1 MPILVTGG
9 AGFVGSNICGMLAS
23 QGEEV
28 VSFDMKPQDPPHV
41 AGPRVRSVLGDIAS
55 YDSVLQAI
63 RKHGVDR
70 IIAAA
75 AKILGDQEDPLGT
88 FRANVLGLA
97 NILEAARREKV
108 ERVVSISTAGVYGR
122 SDGLTPLAEDLPM
135 RPEDTYEHT
144 KAQGESLVGMYRER
158 YSLDVRI
165 VRFPFLYG
173 PKQYVVWPLNIVLYH
188 AIEAKLLELSQGG
201 DYALEYLFVK
211 DAALGTILAL
221 EAKGAKGETYN
232 IGTGKT
238 TSTFEVARAVKN
250 LCPSFEYEIGP
261 GLWPSE
267 ILNAWRRGPL
277 DISKAEE
284 IGYRPKYGINEGLR
298 ELDAWERTH
307 PDEYR
312 KWPKNEL
319 WIV

>member
-1 MPILVTGG
+1 MTGG
-9 AGFVGSNICGMLAS
+9 AGFVGSSICKILAG

-28 VSFDMKPQDPPHV
+28 ISFDLKPQRSPRP
-41 AGPRVRSVLGDIAS
+41 AGLRVRSVVGDIAS
-55 YDSVLQAI
+55 YDSVLRAI
-63 RKHGVDR
+63 RKHRVDR

-88 FRANVLGLA
+88 FRVNVLGLA
-97 NILEAARREKV
+97 NILEAARKEKV
-108 ERVVSISTAGVYGR
+108 ERVVSISTAGVYGKR
-122 SDGLTPLAEDLPM
+122 DDLKPLTEDLPI

-144 KAQGESLVGMYRER
+144 KAQGESLVTMYKVR
-158 YSLDVRI
+158 YSLDIRV

-173 PKQYVVWPLNIVLYH
+173 PTQYLVWPLNIVLYH
-188 AIEAKLLELSQGG
+188 ALKARRLELDQGG

-211 DAALGTILAL
+211 DAAKGTILAL
-221 EAKGAKGETYN
+221 EADGAVGKTYN

-238 TSTFEVARAVKN
+238 TSTFEVAKAVKR
-250 LCPSFEYEIGP
+250 LYPSFDYEIGP
-261 GLWPSE
+261 GEWKSE
-267 ILNAWRRGPL
+267 MLNAWRRGPL

-284 IGYRPKYGINEGLR
+284 IGYRPTYGIREGLA

-307 PDEYR
+307 PDEYK
-312 KWPKNEL
+312 KWPSNDL